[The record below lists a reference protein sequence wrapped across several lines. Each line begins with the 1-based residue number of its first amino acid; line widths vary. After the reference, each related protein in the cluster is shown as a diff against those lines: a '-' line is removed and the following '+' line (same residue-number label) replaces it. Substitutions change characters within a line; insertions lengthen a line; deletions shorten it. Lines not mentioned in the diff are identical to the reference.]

1 MVRSILIN
9 TVPSFDLIGQ
19 KLTKICLFMLSIECR
34 VTVSIMNNS
43 TVQQQQQQQQQ
54 QHQQHQQQQQQQ
66 HVIILLILLF

>member
-43 TVQQQQQQQQQ
+43 TVQQQQQQQQ
-54 QHQQHQQQQQQQ
+54 HQQQQQQQQQ

>member
-1 MVRSILIN
+1 MNKPL
-9 TVPSFDLIGQ
+9 SFDSIGQ
-19 KLTKICLFMLSIECR
+19 KLTKICLFMLSIECQ

-54 QHQQHQQQQQQQ
+54 QHQQQQQQQQQ

>member
-43 TVQQQQQQQQQ
+43 TVQQQQQQQQ
-54 QHQQHQQQQQQQ
+54 HQQQQQQQQQQQ